1 MTKEEVQQLYKEKI
15 LPESKNAYH
24 FEENDEAELIL
35 EAYNPMCG
43 DKYKLYFDF
52 EDEKVRSVHFHG
64 FGCAVSKASTSL
76 LARELEGKEK
86 VEVRGIV
93 SSFLQALKEKDHTQ
107 TSNDN
112 LKILIELMN
121 FDGRQDCIELSWKA
135 LEKELNED

>member
-24 FEENDEAELIL
+24 FEENDDAELIL

-43 DKYKLYFDF
+43 DKYKLYIDF

-86 VEVRGIV
+86 VEVQGIV
-93 SSFLQALKEKDHTQ
+93 SSFLQALKEKDQTQ